1 MDRTVAFLAGASF
14 GAGLM
19 FMLDPQQGRRR
30 RALARDQAVRLAHD
44 AEDAAGVVDR
54 DMRNRARGLASGDL
68 SVLAGG
74 KRALANPLRGS
85 WSPSAR
91 AVMGLLGG
99 GLFLYGL
106 TQKAPTACVLG
117 GVGLG
122 LMAEGFTNVGLDDVA
137 GLSHRAAEAAGRVA
151 DSLGVGG
158 QARSAAGDVSR
169 PAPASV

>member
-1 MDRTVAFLAGASF
+1 MIKVISAVI
-14 GAGLM
+14 
-19 FMLDPQQGRRR
+19 
-30 RALARDQAVRLAHD
+30 AVRGVESVQNQITAH
-44 AEDAAGVVDR
+44 AAPDGIP
-54 DMRNRARGLASGDL
+54 
-68 SVLAGG
+68 
-74 KRALANPLRGS
+74 ALQHDSERPVRRTRWLRGS